1 MSCTSCKE
9 REHSFRVH
17 VTCSFTKLINDV
29 ATRLSCQNA
38 YRNFRSCVW
47 KVLCLLQ
54 TGLSMRLR
62 NLHAAAQLMPRLAPR
77 VHLHANARDDELLPI
92 ERWWNDASALAP
104 DGSATRDGDSSLLVA
119 FQLIL
124 PIVAAILLSRLLFP
138 IVHTSR
144 PFFAIPLPPLFVLAP
159 VVVLLA
165 ALGDHRFDDE

>member
-1 MSCTSCKE
+1 
-9 REHSFRVH
+9 
-17 VTCSFTKLINDV
+17 
-29 ATRLSCQNA
+29 
-38 YRNFRSCVW
+38 
-47 KVLCLLQ
+47 
-54 TGLSMRLR
+54 MRLR

-77 VHLHANARDDELLPI
+77 VHLHAYARDDELLPI

-104 DGSATRDGDSSLLVA
+104 DGSATRDGDSSVLVA

-144 PFFAIPLPPLFVLAP
+144 PFFAIPLPPLFVIAP

-165 ALGDHRFDDE
+165 ALGEHRFDDE

>member
-1 MSCTSCKE
+1 
-9 REHSFRVH
+9 
-17 VTCSFTKLINDV
+17 
-29 ATRLSCQNA
+29 
-38 YRNFRSCVW
+38 
-47 KVLCLLQ
+47 
-54 TGLSMRLR
+54 MRLR

-77 VHLHANARDDELLPI
+77 AHLHANARDDELLPI